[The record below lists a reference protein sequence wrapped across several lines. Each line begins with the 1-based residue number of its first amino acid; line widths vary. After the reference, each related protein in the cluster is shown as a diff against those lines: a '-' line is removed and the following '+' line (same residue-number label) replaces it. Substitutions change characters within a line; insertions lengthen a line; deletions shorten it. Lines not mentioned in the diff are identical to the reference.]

1 MALVNIKG
9 YEFDA
14 VVIKDSFNRRAQRF
28 CNNIIN
34 SLRSI
39 GVPEDDIKIELEPVA
54 IKRLPASVTWYIEG
68 SQLHYSYKAGVKFV
82 DNLFVV
88 SKIIEFE
95 VKQILA
101 GEKTIE
107 QFIFDFSEPDEVEE
121 ERKEARKLL
130 GVDEDCIDFEL
141 MTRKYKELA
150 KAAHPDMPTGNT
162 ERFKKLNRAH
172 KILKRELA

>member
-1 MALVNIKG
+1 MTLIRIKG
-9 YEFDA
+9 YEFN
-14 VVIKDSFNRRAQRF
+14 VTPVKDSFTRRAQRF
-28 CNNIIN
+28 YNNIIA

-39 GVPEDDIKIELEPVA
+39 GIPDEDIDITLEPVT
-54 IKRLPASVTWYIEG
+54 IKKLPASATWYVEG
-68 SQLHYSYKAGVKFV
+68 SQLHYSYNQGNKYV
-82 DNLFVV
+82 DNLFIV

-95 VKQILA
+95 VKKILA

-130 GVDEDCIDFEL
+130 GVDEDSLDFEL
-141 MTRKYKELA
+141 ITRNYKELA
-150 KAAHPDMPTGNT
+150 KKAHPDLAGGNT

-172 KILKRELA
+172 KILKRELT